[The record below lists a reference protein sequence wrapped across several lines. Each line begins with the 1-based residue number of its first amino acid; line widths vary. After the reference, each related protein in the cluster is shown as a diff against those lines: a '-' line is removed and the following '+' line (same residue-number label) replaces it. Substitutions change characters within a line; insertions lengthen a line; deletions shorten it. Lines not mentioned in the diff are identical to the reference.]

1 MKNKISR
8 VVLVGTG
15 AVGCSYAYALINQGV
30 VEELTLIDINEKRA
44 EGEAM
49 DLQHGM
55 AFASTTTR
63 VTSGTYAAC
72 EKADLVVITAG
83 APQKDKN
90 ETRLELVG
98 KNAEIIRSITRD
110 IMASGFNGII
120 LVASNPVD
128 IMTYVAWKE
137 SGLSKERVI
146 GSGTTLDSARFRFM
160 LGEYLGVDPRN
171 VHAAI
176 IGEHGDSEVPV
187 WSQAAIGIE
196 GLEKVLARRNNSGD
210 KAALLSIFENTRDAA
225 YHIIDRKGATYYGIG
240 MCLVRITKAIFA
252 DENSILPVSCLMEG
266 QYGQSD
272 LYLSTPAVVNRTGIK
287 EVIEIDLNETERQ
300 MLEKSAAVMRETIHG
315 LNK

>member
-72 EKADLVVITAG
+72 EIADLVVITAG

-196 GLEKVLARRNNSGD
+196 GLEKVLARRNNPGD
-210 KAALLSIFENTRDAA
+210 KAALRSIFENTRDAA

>member
-83 APQKDKN
+83 APQMDKN

-110 IMASGFNGII
+110 IMASRFNGII

-300 MLEKSAAVMRETIHG
+300 MLEKSAAVMREMIHG

>member
-72 EKADLVVITAG
+72 EIADLVVITAG

-98 KNAEIIRSITRD
+98 KNAKIIRSITRD

-210 KAALLSIFENTRDAA
+210 KAALRSIFENTRDAA

>member
-98 KNAEIIRSITRD
+98 KNAKIIRSITRD